1 MPNLPNNLSPTLPH
15 LLGSAKF
22 QKWLVAGV
30 IAINAI
36 VIAVAIESLS
46 FSRDRTVDQIRGS
59 TTNLAALLEANI
71 AESARRIDLTLLS
84 IVDTLE
90 HQIAEGKLQDETI
103 ERMLQTHLERNPE
116 LDAIRLSN
124 RQGQV
129 LWGKNVNRAAPV
141 SYAEREFFALHQARP
156 GQQLIV
162 TDPLIGRIN
171 NIWLISFTR
180 SYRNRDGS
188 FGGVVTAPIPVSYF
202 TELISKLNLGPHGS
216 AVIRQMNHGLLTRF
230 PPVEGSAGEI
240 NNKTVG
246 SEFKALLESG
256 ANTGM
261 FHVLK
266 AHDGLERS
274 YAFQRIRY
282 MPFVLAVGMAP
293 QDYLEPWYSEVRKT
307 GLLLA
312 VFFVVS
318 VISAWMIR
326 KFWLQRLNDL
336 SSTISSES
344 RLRVVSELA
353 SDLIYSCHRGE
364 SGVFTVDWMG
374 GKAEPLL
381 GYDTETVLTRGC
393 WRPFVLA
400 EDLPLFDRHI
410 TGLQPGQSSDFLL
423 RLEHRDGTIHHVRSL
438 AHVLDEPGDHQHV
451 LYGALQD
458 ITERRVTELEL
469 DAYRQHLE
477 VLVEERTSAL
487 SIAKEAAE
495 AANRAKSTFLANM
508 SHELRTP
515 MNGILGMTDLA
526 RRRITDPKTLD
537 QLGKATDS
545 AKRLLAIINDIL
557 DISKIEAERLEL
569 DESSFGLGETMDHL
583 ALMTEHQ
590 ATAKSLVFVLDMDP
604 ALGRLRLLGD
614 ALRIGQI
621 LLNFT
626 TNAIKFTS
634 AGTVT
639 VSVSLTSGSDDVAHL
654 LFEISDTGIG
664 ISSDQL
670 DRLFKPF
677 EQASSST
684 TRQYGGTGL
693 GLVISKRLAELMGG
707 TVGVDST
714 PGHGSRFWLALN
726 LRKAPADP
734 GAPDSPAPKS
744 SETLIKSQHLGTPV
758 LLVEDDLI
766 TQEVS
771 RGLLEE
777 CGLAVS
783 LAENGYEAIAMAR
796 EQPYGL
802 ILMDMEMP
810 GMGGLEA
817 TRAIRKLPG
826 YEKVPILAMT
836 ANAFEEDRQRCLDAG
851 MNDHV
856 AKPADPD
863 KLFSAL
869 LKWL

>member
-1 MPNLPNNLSPTLPH
+1 
-15 LLGSAKF
+15 
-22 QKWLVAGV
+22 
-30 IAINAI
+30 
-36 VIAVAIESLS
+36 
-46 FSRDRTVDQIRGS
+46 
-59 TTNLAALLEANI
+59 
-71 AESARRIDLTLLS
+71 
-84 IVDTLE
+84 
-90 HQIAEGKLQDETI
+90 
-103 ERMLQTHLERNPE
+103 
-116 LDAIRLSN
+116 
-124 RQGQV
+124 
-129 LWGKNVNRAAPV
+129 
-141 SYAEREFFALHQARP
+141 
-156 GQQLIV
+156 
-162 TDPLIGRIN
+162 
-171 NIWLISFTR
+171 
-180 SYRNRDGS
+180 
-188 FGGVVTAPIPVSYF
+188 
-202 TELISKLNLGPHGS
+202 
-216 AVIRQMNHGLLTRF
+216 
-230 PPVEGSAGEI
+230 
-240 NNKTVG
+240 
-246 SEFKALLESG
+246 
-256 ANTGM
+256 
-261 FHVLK
+261 
-266 AHDGLERS
+266 
-274 YAFQRIRY
+274 
-282 MPFVLAVGMAP
+282 
-293 QDYLEPWYSEVRKT
+293 
-307 GLLLA
+307 
-312 VFFVVS
+312 
-318 VISAWMIR
+318 
-326 KFWLQRLNDL
+326 
-336 SSTISSES
+336 
-344 RLRVVSELA
+344 
-353 SDLIYSCHRGE
+353 
-364 SGVFTVDWMG
+364 
-374 GKAEPLL
+374 
-381 GYDTETVLTRGC
+381 
-393 WRPFVLA
+393 
-400 EDLPLFDRHI
+400 
-410 TGLQPGQSSDFLL
+410 
-423 RLEHRDGTIHHVRSL
+423 
-438 AHVLDEPGDHQHV
+438 
-451 LYGALQD
+451 
-458 ITERRVTELEL
+458 
-469 DAYRQHLE
+469 
-477 VLVEERTSAL
+477 
-487 SIAKEAAE
+487 
-495 AANRAKSTFLANM
+495 
-508 SHELRTP
+508 